1 ASGRDQRGRKQYRY
15 DPRWREVRDEAK
27 YGKLLIFARVL
38 PLIRARVEED
48 LKRPGLPRERVLAA
62 VVRLME
68 LTLFRVGSTEYART
82 NQRFGREHVGGC
94 HRKRLPHLVRHAARG
109 EGAAGFPRP
118 RYREQ
123 AEEGDRARRR
133 EGREASRQHAGD
145 LPALLHS
152 SGNLRRLCRRHP
164 ARSACRE
171 DRRLSERE
179 YRTYES
185 RGGGGH
191 RVSAATSSRRDRG
204 AAPELGPASE
214 CIASSGMA

>member
-1 ASGRDQRGRKQYRY
+1 MS
-15 DPRWREVRDEAK
+15 
-27 YGKLLIFARVL
+27 
-38 PLIRARVEED
+38 
-48 LKRPGLPRERVLAA
+48 
-62 VVRLME
+62 
-68 LTLFRVGSTEYART
+68 GSTAATSISASAARAAT
-82 NQRFGREHVGGC
+82 DMRATSATAGSRASSKAVATCPGTSCSSISTTKAISMRWARRRLTPICARSRGGC

-152 SGNLRRLCRRHP
+152 SGNLRRLCRRYP

-204 AAPELGPASE
+204 AAPELGSASE
-214 CIASSGMA
+214 CIASPGMA